1 MADKLL
7 DAPSQKRHAARYL
20 FQEYHN
26 TESFSVSR
34 EGSMLYEA
42 FINYLKKAKRLD
54 AFSKSIQNLDAYP
67 IQQFLLAQQW
77 ISAFVKIKQDDAMKK
92 YIPEAALLSL
102 LGDIAPYESFPQFI
116 HQTLPQMKGN
126 HELIKQHNYVFDYY
140 DFVSKLD
147 DYTDKQLPRFK
158 ALSAQKDKLIR
169 AYRAQLRLST
179 FKPNV
184 MSGFVR
190 NKLISQL
197 YMPLIGNNL
206 AKQIGTLKQKTES
219 NRQGLLL
226 LLSPPG
232 YGKTTLIEYI
242 AHSLGMNFMSISGPA
257 LSHRTYSLDPAEAP
271 NQTAAKELERL
282 NLGFE
287 LGDNLMIYI
296 DDIQHCHPEF
306 LQKFISL
313 CDSQRKIEGVW
324 RGQSKTYHFQNK
336 RLAVVMAGNPYTE
349 SGEQFKVP
357 DMLANR
363 ADVYKLGD
371 IIGTHGDLFR
381 LSYIENA
388 LYANPILAE
397 HLGNHRDDA
406 YELLKVAEGK
416 LELESIKLNSN
427 ISPHAIEECIA
438 IFKHY
443 LTARAIVLQVNQQ
456 YIYSASIAN
465 EHRVQPPF
473 LLQGSYRNMNRIAQK
488 IVPAMSAE
496 EAQSLMLDHYTAES
510 NTLASDGEFNLLA
523 FKELQGQLSAAEEER
538 INAIRKHYALLQGAK
553 SGKHITDQ
561 LKALQEEL
569 QGIKA
574 ALVGGRE

>member
-1 MADKLL
+1 MANRLL
-7 DAPSQKRHAARYL
+7 DAPLQKKHAARYL
-20 FQEYHN
+20 FQEYYKD
-26 TESFSVSR
+26 ESLSTSR
-34 EGSMLYEA
+34 EGFMLYEA
-42 FINYLKKAKRLD
+42 FINHLKKAKRLGT
-54 AFSKSIQNLDAYP
+54 FSKSIQSLDAYP
-67 IQQFLLAQQW
+67 LQQFLLAQQW
-77 ISAFVKIKQDDAMKK
+77 VAAFVKAKQDNAMEK
-92 YIPEAALLSL
+92 YIPETALLSL
-102 LGDIAPYESFPQFI
+102 LADTAPYEVSPQFI
-116 HQTLPQMKGN
+116 RLTLPEMKGN
-126 HELIKQHNYVFDYY
+126 HDLVKENNYVFDYY
-140 DFVSKLD
+140 DFIKKLD
-147 DYTDKQLPRFK
+147 DYKNNQLPRFN
-158 ALSAQKDKLIR
+158 ALSTQKNKLIK
-169 AYRAQLRLST
+169 AYKAQLRLST

-206 AKQIGTLKQKTES
+206 AKQIGTLNQKTES

-349 SGEQFKVP
+349 SGEQFTVP

-371 IIGTHGDLFR
+371 IIGTHGELFK

-388 LYANPILAE
+388 LYANSILAE
-397 HLGNHRDDA
+397 HLGNHRTDA

-416 LELESIKLNSN
+416 LDLESIKLNST

-443 LTARAIVLQVNQQ
+443 LKARETVLQVNQQ

-496 EAQSLMLDHYTAES
+496 EAQALLLDHYIAES
-510 NTLASDGEFNLLA
+510 NTLASEGEFNLLA
-523 FKELQGQLSAAEEER
+523 FKELQEQLSPEEQER
-538 INAIRKHYALLQGAK
+538 INTIRNNYALIQAAK

-569 QGIKA
+569 EGIKA
-574 ALVGGRE
+574 ALTVSS